1 MPFNN
6 AVKNAF
12 SEAGILATAPRTS
25 GVYGIFN
32 ANEWIYIGE
41 AGDMEARL
49 FDHLRGV
56 SDQSTRI
63 WERNPTG
70 FICEACPAQS
80 RVSRENSLVAELYPS
95 ANL

>member
-12 SEAGILATAPRTS
+12 SEAGILATAPRAS
-25 GVYGIFN
+25 GVYAIFN

-49 FDHLRGV
+49 FDHLRGN
-56 SDQSTRI
+56 SDQSARI
-63 WERNPTG
+63 WKRNPTG
-70 FICEACPAQS
+70 FMCETCPAQT
-80 RVSRENSLVAELYPS
+80 RVTRETALVAELRPS